1 LANRQ
6 IDDRLIIRCSLFTFI
21 TIKHRT
27 EWEEMDKK
35 MKEMEEENRRRAREI
50 ARVESIQSKK
60 KKKQK
65 SKENGTKQKG
75 YVAGA
80 KMVNDDAKFIVT
92 RISPIADL
100 KEIKEYCGVCF
111 DGESYEEDPIIFC
124 EGCDVAVH
132 LACYGLQKVPEGDW
146 MCRACSTRS
155 SKAVKKQ
162 CCLCTCPDGALKPTR
177 DNRWAHLFCA
187 QWIPEL
193 FISNTKAMEPVENM
207 NKLVKER
214 LSMNCVVC
222 KTRSQGAC
230 IQCAYGNCTVP
241 VHPMCAVQ
249 TGMRME
255 VRTDKKKEEVVD
267 YRVYCEK
274 HAAVLDKAAKVVE
287 QRQQEGG
294 KNLSEKDE
302 VQEEKGNK
310 RGEEDDDDDDDDQE
324 KESEK
329 ENNKKG
335 GNKSASASPEKVM
348 KPSTTPSKPEM
359 ATPAANKNDKSAN
372 ENSSYRDD
380 MVSPMSPKHGPKD
393 AVNEFMEKALEFPP
407 PELPSDINE
416 FLMDERQDAQI
427 AVSKMKAA
435 AANKAAAGGGSSLAE
450 KCVICIKMKKG
461 TSCGTSNAPL
471 KCLRRKENIESL
483 QKEIDDNLGMKSPKS
498 ESKMLTPKEELER
511 LNKHKHLFEKFAPED
526 EVTAEL
532 LRAQAALARI
542 VNVTRTMANEL
553 LERIEADQPNVQK
566 RVEKMERTVKDVEAY
581 ENRYRG
587 GRWRVEKLR
596 AGGQL
601 PALADGGDGSLE
613 SLNASGALIDP
624 LCTIVAMEDALCCVC
639 TGGESE
645 PPNEIMFCERCE
657 VAVHQDCYGVGEIPD
672 GDWLCWPCQIVED
685 REREMNAPRTRP
697 PRYMREAGDGL
708 MYDPRVKCELCP
720 VMRGAMRAM
729 VPAKLSS
736 PLSEMIKCGSIPN
749 SSSRPGTTSSTPGA
763 KVEVK
768 MEIVDAKD
776 VTMTDAEQP
785 ETEKQEDTPSNKI
798 KEEMASPATQKP
810 SAMKDDVKALVNQ
823 TPTLESPA
831 NMRPHKLKWAHVV
844 CAKWMP
850 GISCD
855 LFSNEP
861 EAIRGEESIPSR
873 LLQATCAVC
882 SRKDGAKVQCSK
894 EGCRMYFHPLCARR
908 ANYYVEYGPQT
919 EGTPVGHYC
928 KNHSTQAKRDAG
940 RNTKPSKIK
949 GVTTSSSY
957 VKSSVKRRPPTAEEI
972 TLLKRARVGLETL
985 RLLCERVNK
994 REKIRRDELESLGTL
1009 WKAQLNGQ
1017 ASGPVL
1023 KLGELEAAE
1032 DHGFIRQGPAVV
1044 YLTSTTM
1051 EEVAPSVPAGYELE
1065 REDM

>member
-1 LANRQ
+1 MYHY
-6 IDDRLIIRCSLFTFI
+6 
-21 TIKHRT
+21 KT

-35 MKEMEEENRRRAREI
+35 MKEMEEENRRRAREN
-50 ARVESIQSKK
+50 ARIESIQSKQ

-65 SKENGTKQKG
+65 SKENGKKQKG

-80 KMVNDDAKFIVT
+80 KAVNDDAKFIVT

-132 LACYGLQKVPEGDW
+132 LACYGLRKVPEGDW

-162 CCLCTCPDGALKPTR
+162 CCLCPCPGGALKPTR

-193 FISNTKAMEPVENM
+193 FISNTKAMEPIENM

-214 LSMNCVVC
+214 LSMKCVVC
-222 KTRSQGAC
+222 KTRNQGAC

-241 VHPMCAVQ
+241 VHPMCAMQ
-249 TGMRME
+249 AGMRME
-255 VRTDKKKEEVVD
+255 VRTDKKNEEVVD

-287 QRQQEGG
+287 QRQQQQEDK
-294 KNLSEKDE
+294 KNPSRNDDKG
-302 VQEEKGNK
+302 EEKSDKKDKDVDN
-310 RGEEDDDDDDDDQE
+310 DDQE
-324 KESEK
+324 KDDRGKESEK
-329 ENNKKG
+329 ENNKKD
-335 GNKSASASPEKVM
+335 GNKSASVSPAKVM
-348 KPSTTPSKPEM
+348 KLSSTQSKAEVTTPV
-359 ATPAANKNDKSAN
+359 ANKNDKSVN

-380 MVSPMSPKHGPKD
+380 MVSPMSPKHGPTD
-393 AVNEFMEKALEFPP
+393 AMNEHMEKALEFPA

-435 AANKAAAGGGSSLAE
+435 AAYKAAAGGIGNSLVE
-450 KCVICIKMKKG
+450 KCIICVKMKKG
-461 TSCGTSNAPL
+461 ATCGTSNAPL
-471 KCLRRKENIESL
+471 KCLRRKENVNLL
-483 QKEIDDNLGMKSPKS
+483 QKEMDNNLGMKSPQS
-498 ESKMLTPKEELER
+498 ESKESKILGPKEELER
-511 LNKHKHLFEKFAPED
+511 LNKHKHMFEKFAPED

-532 LRAQAALARI
+532 FRAQAALGRV
-542 VNVTRTMANEL
+542 VNVTRMMASEL
-553 LERIEADQPNVQK
+553 LERIEADQENVQK
-566 RVEKMERTVKDVEAY
+566 RLENMERTVKDVEAY

-639 TGGESE
+639 GGGQSE

-685 REREMNAPRTRP
+685 RERETNAPKTRP
-697 PRYMREAGDGL
+697 PRYMREAGDGV

-720 VMRGAMRAM
+720 VMRGAMRAI

-736 PLSEMIKCGSIPN
+736 PLSEMKKCMPCAPN
-749 SSSRPGTTSSTPGA
+749 SASPPGTTSTTPGN
-763 KVEVK
+763 VEAK
-768 MEIVDAKD
+768 MENTDAKD
-776 VTMTDAEQP
+776 VVMKDAEP
-785 ETEKQEDTPSNKI
+785 EKEKQQDTPMNI
-798 KEEMASPATQKP
+798 VEEKMVSPSTQKP
-810 SAMKDDVKALVNQ
+810 SAVKDDAKALVNQ
-823 TPTLESPA
+823 TPKLDSPA
-831 NMRPHKLKWAHVV
+831 NMRPHKLRWAHVV

-873 LLQATCAVC
+873 LLEAKCAVC
-882 SRKDGAKVQCSK
+882 GSKEGAKVQCSK

-908 ANYYVEYGPQT
+908 ANYYIEYGPQT

-940 RNTKPSKIK
+940 RNVKPSKIK
-949 GVTTSSSY
+949 GVAASSSY

-1023 KLGELEAAE
+1023 KPGELEAAE
-1032 DHGFIRQGPAVV
+1032 DHGFIRQGPAVL
-1044 YLTSTTM
+1044 YLTSSSI
-1051 EEVAPSVPAGYELE
+1051 EEVAPSVPAGYELAHE
-1065 REDM
+1065 EDTIM